1 MPVIQCSTAAL
12 TNCCDASVWGDHAAE
27 KRGKKT
33 LRIAIMPVATL
44 GLATVLLAGNVVGL
58 AGWRAGAT
66 AEAAEV
72 LSTNLWLSM
81 TSAHNPPD
89 EEWVWERSGRIP
101 TIFFSE
107 GGKKVALARVQD
119 AGHTSE
125 VVRGNGGSFYNSPSS
140 FPSEKELASYPK
152 EPRKLLNCIYVKT
165 SGQDQS
171 MDGQTGIAIGRV
183 EDLSHMRQDSSW
195 LDHHSH
201 LGGCFGALASIDAV

>member
-1 MPVIQCSTAAL
+1 MDELKLLRETGKDVPV
-12 TNCCDASVWGDHAAE
+12 ASDSMLDGGPHQLLRRISVGE
-27 KRGKKT
+27 TMQPKKRGKKT

-107 GGKKVALARVQD
+107 GGEESSPGTG
-119 AGHTSE
+119 AGCGPHI
-125 VVRGNGGSFYNSPSS
+125 RGG
-140 FPSEKELASYPK
+140 
-152 EPRKLLNCIYVKT
+152 T
-165 SGQDQS
+165 GQRWFVLQLT
-171 MDGQTGIAIGRV
+171 QLV
-183 EDLSHMRQDSSW
+183 PE
-195 LDHHSH
+195 
-201 LGGCFGALASIDAV
+201 